1 MQSNDGLHQ
10 TIPRLMVES
19 CCPRVYTHDIRQAW
33 AFGML
38 RRICKGKIHRAWVT
52 QADLSYVGSIT
63 IDRKLMEAADIR
75 PFEMVQITNVS
86 NGVMWHTYAMVG
98 ESGSGVICLNGPPA
112 RHFQVGDGVIILSL
126 GWADDREW
134 RSLTPNVVFVD
145 QSNQIT
151 SVVPHPLQNEAA
163 IASPMETDI

>member
-1 MQSNDGLHQ
+1 MGAL
-10 TIPRLMVES
+10 
-19 CCPRVYTHDIRQAW
+19 
-33 AFGML
+33 GML

-63 IDRKLMEAADIR
+63 IDRNLMEAADIL

-98 ESGSGVICLNGPPA
+98 KAGSGVICLNGPPA

-126 GWADDREW
+126 GWADDKEW
-134 RSLTPNVVFVD
+134 ASLTPNVVFVD

-151 SVVPHPLQNEAA
+151 SVVPHPLQNETAN
-163 IASPMETDI
+163 SVPMETNI